1 MEKALKKKLMIC
13 FISFTIIILISSV
26 YVFRNLRSTFNDFQ
40 VKSGSY
46 FFKESY
52 EAINKEKI
60 TKWDIGISKEN
71 IKRDIIENE
80 ENRSELNS
88 FCETVI
94 NISKKKRNIYFLFIY
109 DLLVITVLII
119 TRHEKEKYDD
129 GFLKGMISML
139 AIFVTYKLL
148 LSIFDLGDLLREVER
163 VYREIVYISF

>member
-13 FISFTIIILISSV
+13 FISFTIILLISSI
-26 YVFRNLRSTFNDFQ
+26 YIFKNLSPTFDDFQ

-52 EAINKEKI
+52 ESINKEKI

-71 IKRDIIENE
+71 IRRDIIENE

-88 FCETVI
+88 FCKTVI
-94 NISKKKRNIYFLFIY
+94 NISNKKRNIYFVFIY
-109 DLLVITVLII
+109 DFLIIAVLII

-129 GFLKGMISML
+129 GFLKGMISMI
-139 AIFVTYKLL
+139 AIFATYKLVIL
-148 LSIFDLGDLLREVER
+148 IFDLGDLLREVER